1 MGTSK
6 VSKQDANKGL
16 QSIEQR
22 VTHSGESK
30 DGLFGKSISQVTPA
44 WKDKTV

>member
-1 MGTSK
+1 MSK
-6 VSKQDANKGL
+6 N
-16 QSIEQR
+16 SIF
-22 VTHSGESK
+22 SESK